1 LNLNNPKALLE
12 NYPAIKSWL
21 IFLVVFWLFSFI
33 GLGWVVK
40 LSLILLGVI
49 LITPVALF
57 LGLQWWLKR
66 SLVQDQCPVCNFDL
80 VGLNNRQLQCPN
92 CGENLQV
99 SDRHFQRLTPP
110 GTIDVQAVEVS
121 AQVVDD

>member
-1 LNLNNPKALLE
+1 LNLNSPKALLA

-21 IFLVVFWLFSFI
+21 IFLAVFWLFSFI
-33 GLGWVVK
+33 GLGWLVK

-66 SLVQDQCPVCNFDL
+66 SLVQDQCPVCNFEL
-80 VGLNNRQLQCPN
+80 VGLNNRQIQCPN

-99 SDRHFQRLTPP
+99 SDHHLQRLTPP